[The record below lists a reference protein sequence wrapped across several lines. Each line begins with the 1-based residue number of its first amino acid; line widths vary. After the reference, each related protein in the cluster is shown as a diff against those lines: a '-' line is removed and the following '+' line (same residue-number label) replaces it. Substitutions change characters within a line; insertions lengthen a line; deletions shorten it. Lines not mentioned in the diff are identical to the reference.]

1 MAYILEPWDI
11 LISTTIHPDRL
22 SHFSNSENWH
32 QTFIQESESEVEKL
46 RTLLVKDFVA
56 GAKQKKME
64 FLVQFNQGILI
75 RLLDKL
81 HEYRNSPAAS
91 DKTIL
96 LYESISIHVRFILD
110 FIEEY
115 FAKYFDRNEKVP
127 ISYLIPSKEEILHQ
141 LKRLQKLF
149 AINKANRFIFAR
161 LNTFQLY

>member
-1 MAYILEPWDI
+1 M
-11 LISTTIHPDRL
+11 
-22 SHFSNSENWH
+22 
-32 QTFIQESESEVEKL
+32 EKL

-91 DKTIL
+91 DKAIL

-149 AINKANRFIFAR
+149 AINKATDSFLPDLIRSNFTDFCKDEITPVTYSE
-161 LNTFQLY
+161 LIYQKELVKE